1 MTGETDHEL
10 VAKALRGNQ
19 KAFKALAER
28 CHGTVYSVV
37 RGVLGDSDDVDDVVQ
52 NVYIKVYKGLS
63 GFRGDSK
70 LSTWVYQIARNEA
83 INATRK
89 RRPEVKPLEDID
101 LRADAEDRPDLEYGR
116 RETSE
121 RVNRAMSELDDNYRM
136 ALELRYMGERSYE
149 EIAELMGLPIGT
161 VKTYIY
167 RGKAKLKKVMA
178 DRPGRPS
185 SKR

>member
-1 MTGETDHEL
+1 MKGETDHEI

-19 KAFKALAER
+19 KAFKVLVER

-52 NVYIKVYKGLS
+52 NVYIKVYKGLA

-83 INATRK
+83 INATR
-89 RRPEVKPLEDID
+89 RRRFDVKPLEDID
-101 LRADAEDRPDLEYGR
+101 LRVAVEDAPDAEYGR
-116 RETSE
+116 RETGE
-121 RVNRAMSELDDNYRM
+121 RVNRAMSDLDENYRM
-136 ALELRYMGERSYE
+136 ALELRYMGQRSYE

-167 RGKAKLKKVMA
+167 RGKAKLKKVMT
-178 DRPGRPS
+178 DRPARPS
-185 SKR
+185 TKR